1 MTDQELKDL
10 VASLAVA
17 QAKTE
22 AENAKSKAVNEAG
35 FAALREVQAK
45 TDAGFAAMREA
56 QAKTEAGFAA
66 MREAQARADAL
77 RAKNDVQ
84 YDKTDAKLDR
94 LAKLY
99 GGVADNL
106 GSSAEEYFYNSLA
119 ETKQIG
125 DIHFDNIYERVK
137 GGDPSNQLE
146 YDIVLVNGNCAALV
160 EVKYKVH
167 ATALTQVER
176 QLNQFKTHFPKYAGM
191 KLYGGVAG
199 FSVPDEVV
207 QAAHDKGYF
216 VLKRTGDA
224 FAVDTQGMRAF

>member
-1 MTDQELKDL
+1 MTDNELKEL

-22 AENAKSKAVNEAG
+22 A
-35 FAALREVQAK
+35 L
-45 TDAGFAAMREA
+45 M
-56 QAKTEAGFAA
+56 
-66 MREAQARADAL
+66 
-77 RAKNDVQ
+77 AKNEIQ
-84 YDKTDAKLDR
+84 YAKTDAKLDR

-125 DIHFDNIYERVK
+125 DLHFDNIYERVK

-146 YDIVLVNGNCAALV
+146 YDIVLVNGNCAALI

-167 ATALTQVER
+167 ANALTQLER
-176 QLNQFKTHFPKYAGM
+176 QLNHFKTHFPMYERM

-199 FSVPDEVV
+199 FSVPDDVV
-207 QAAHDKGYF
+207 QSAHEKGYF
-216 VLKRTGDA
+216 VLKRSGDT
-224 FAVDTQGMRAF
+224 FAVDTQGMKAF